1 LFGDSGH
8 AHAVAGAFA
17 LGEIS
22 VRAEIEGEGAAK
34 ASVDELGPPIEAPPE
49 VAFQHGIP
57 VGLPGER
64 IVEQGVIDD
73 RLEDLL
79 NPIAPRKRTTERGAS
94 QGLALS
100 RGGAARRRAAPVAD
114 EVYLPIIDLALSG
127 VIAVVGTVTVVGTLS
142 AQSSRIAFAISIACG
157 PPVG

>member
-22 VRAEIEGEGAAK
+22 AWAEIEGEGAAT
-34 ASVDELGPPIEAPPE
+34 ASVDELGPPIEEPPE
-49 VAFQHGIP
+49 VAFQQGIP
-57 VGLPGER
+57 VGP
-64 IVEQGVIDD
+64 
-73 RLEDLL
+73 
-79 NPIAPRKRTTERGAS
+79 NPIPHRKRTTERGAS
-94 QGLALS
+94 QGLSLS

-127 VIAVVGTVTVVGTLS
+127 VIAVVGTVTVVGTFS

>member
-1 LFGDSGH
+1 MIAAIGGSRSLFRDSGH

-22 VRAEIEGEGAAK
+22 ARAEIEGESAAK
-34 ASVDELGPPIEAPPE
+34 ASVDEPGPIEQPPE

-79 NPIAPRKRTTERGAS
+79 NPNP
-94 QGLALS
+94 
-100 RGGAARRRAAPVAD
+100 
-114 EVYLPIIDLALSG
+114 
-127 VIAVVGTVTVVGTLS
+127 
-142 AQSSRIAFAISIACG
+142 AQKTDD
-157 PPVG
+157 